1 MAVSMV
7 SAMMAVTMAMA
18 MAMAVTMS
26 VAALGECGVW
36 HGKAGRDDQCC
47 GERKFLHPKSLLLG
61 THLAFDERTS
71 IAVSRANAEES

>member
-7 SAMMAVTMAMA
+7 SAMMAVTV
-18 MAMAVTMS
+18 AMAVTMS
-26 VAALGECGVW
+26 VAAPGECGVW
-36 HGKAGRDDQCC
+36 HGEAGRDDQCC